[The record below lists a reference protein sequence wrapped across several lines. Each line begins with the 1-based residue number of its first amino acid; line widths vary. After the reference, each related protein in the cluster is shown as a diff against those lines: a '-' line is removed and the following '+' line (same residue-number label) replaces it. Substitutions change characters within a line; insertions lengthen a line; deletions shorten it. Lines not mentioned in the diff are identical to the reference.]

1 MLNSLHDELKR
12 VVGVESTGGTI
23 RGMKIAGL
31 TGHPVEVA
39 RSLLGA
45 ELRAFDVRVRIVEV
59 EAYGGPEDGPW
70 PDPAAHSYRGL
81 TVRNS
86 VMFGPAG
93 RLYVYL
99 SYGMHMCINVSCGPE
114 GEAAAVLL
122 RAAEVIDGDDVVR
135 ARRGPRAIATR
146 VATGPGNLGQALG
159 ITLGD
164 NGTNLLDAVSPVTL
178 NAGAL
183 APGSGEIESG
193 PRVGV
198 SAAADR
204 PWRFWVTDSP
214 SVSAYRRSPRATER
228 GPTRG

>member
-1 MLNSLHDELKR
+1 
-12 VVGVESTGGTI
+12 
-23 RGMKIAGL
+23 
-31 TGHPVEVA
+31 
-39 RSLLGA
+39 
-45 ELRAFDVRVRIVEV
+45 
-59 EAYGGPEDGPW
+59 
-70 PDPAAHSYRGL
+70 
-81 TVRNS
+81 
-86 VMFGPAG
+86 
-93 RLYVYL
+93 
-99 SYGMHMCINVSCGPE
+99 MHMCINVSCGPE

-159 ITLGD
+159 ITMGD

>member
-1 MLNSLHDELKR
+1 
-12 VVGVESTGGTI
+12 
-23 RGMKIAGL
+23 MKIAGL

-159 ITLGD
+159 ITMGD

-198 SAAADR
+198 SA
-204 PWRFWVTDSP
+204 
-214 SVSAYRRSPRATER
+214 
-228 GPTRG
+228 

>member
-1 MLNSLHDELKR
+1 
-12 VVGVESTGGTI
+12 
-23 RGMKIAGL
+23 
-31 TGHPVEVA
+31 
-39 RSLLGA
+39 
-45 ELRAFDVRVRIVEV
+45 
-59 EAYGGPEDGPW
+59 
-70 PDPAAHSYRGL
+70 
-81 TVRNS
+81 
-86 VMFGPAG
+86 
-93 RLYVYL
+93 
-99 SYGMHMCINVSCGPE
+99 
-114 GEAAAVLL
+114 
-122 RAAEVIDGDDVVR
+122 
-135 ARRGPRAIATR
+135 
-146 VATGPGNLGQALG
+146 
-159 ITLGD
+159 LGD

>member
-1 MLNSLHDELKR
+1 MR
-12 VVGVESTGGTI
+12 
-23 RGMKIAGL
+23 IAGL

-39 RSLLGA
+39 RLLLGA
-45 ELRAFDVRVRIVEV
+45 EVRAYGVRARIVEV
-59 EAYGGPEDGPW
+59 EAYGGPEGGPW

-81 TVRNS
+81 TPRNS

-93 RLYVYL
+93 HLYVYL
-99 SYGMHMCINVSCGPE
+99 SYGMHMCINVSCGPA

-122 RAAEVIDGDDVVR
+122 RAAEIVDGEDEVRVRRSPRVR
-135 ARRGPRAIATR
+135 ATR
-146 VATGPGNLGQALG
+146 LATGPGNLGQALG

-164 NGTNLLDAVSPVTL
+164 NGTNVLDAVSPVTL

-183 APGSGEIESG
+183 APKSDEIESG

-198 SAAADR
+198 SVAADR

-214 SVSAYRRSPRATER
+214 SVSAYRRSPRAAENR
-228 GPTRG
+228 PTRG